1 MHYITHADPAR
12 FQPANITFDLLEPL
26 EDELRRKVRDKRE
39 RHKLQCER
47 SLAQFDAWW
56 QRFCSASPASSGAGL
71 PSVLGLL
78 ILAMFLSV
86 AVPRSFAWGRDGHK
100 IINRVAMETLPPSM
114 PAFLRTPQALDE
126 IEYLG
131 PEPDR
136 WRSSAEPELSS
147 TGAPEHFIDLEL
159 AYLAVPDGLPAA
171 RYDFVDDLNAADRR
185 HPDLADQL
193 TPQKVGLLPWQA
205 NEDFERLT
213 VDMGNYRQLQRARAD
228 TYGAEQAILYDI
240 GCLGH
245 YVGDGSQPLHTT
257 INYNG
262 WVEAENP
269 EQFSRQRGI
278 HSRFETEF
286 VHDNLHAR
294 DVAPLIPKARVVKAT
309 FQDFLLYLRTS
320 HAHVAQVYRFDKR
333 GAFDGRGTA
342 ASRSFTAERLAA
354 GATMLRDMVY
364 TAWLDSARTK
374 PDTGGL

>member
-1 MHYITHADPAR
+1 M
-12 FQPANITFDLLEPL
+12 
-26 EDELRRKVRDKRE
+26 
-39 RHKLQCER
+39 
-47 SLAQFDAWW
+47 
-56 QRFCSASPASSGAGL
+56 
-71 PSVLGLL
+71 
-78 ILAMFLSV
+78 
-86 AVPRSFAWGRDGHK
+86 
-100 IINRVAMETLPPSM
+100 
-114 PAFLRTPQALDE
+114 
-126 IEYLG
+126 
-131 PEPDR
+131 
-136 WRSSAEPELSS
+136 
-147 TGAPEHFIDLEL
+147 
-159 AYLAVPDGLPAA
+159 
-171 RYDFVDDLNAADRR
+171 
-185 HPDLADQL
+185 ADQL

-294 DVAPLIPKARVVKAT
+294 DVAQLIPAARVVEAP

-374 PDTGGL
+374 PDAGGL